1 MSIRGINRSYLC
13 RQLREAFGGWEIGSL
28 LKRERQ
34 RKISE
39 FIEEKKSATVAELSR
54 LFGVSQATIR
64 RDLEK
69 LDSQGAIE
77 RAHGG
82 AILAERAAPEPPV
95 IHRMAEQL
103 EEKRRIGE
111 AAAKLVEDGDTIFIG
126 SGTTTLEMAR
136 HLSGKRN
143 LTVITN
149 ALNVANCLADHP
161 EITVVI
167 TGGLLRHSELSM
179 IGHLTD
185 QALSNVRADKVFI
198 GMRAV
203 SLQDGLTSEHLPEI
217 TTDQAIIEFAAQV
230 ILLVDHSKFGK
241 VSTALV
247 APATSVDK
255 IVTDSAV
262 SEELIEELGAL
273 GIGVLVA

>member
-1 MSIRGINRSYLC
+1 MIREN
-13 RQLREAFGGWEIGSL
+13 
-28 LKRERQ
+28 ER
-34 RKISE
+34 
-39 FIEEKKSATVAELSR
+39 ATVAELSE
-54 LFGVSQATIR
+54 LFGVSQSTIR
-64 RDLEK
+64 RDLQE
-69 LDSQGAIE
+69 LAEQGVIQ

-82 AILAERAAPEPPV
+82 AILAERAAPEPPI
-95 IHRMAEQL
+95 IHRMAEQV

-111 AAAKLVEDGDTIFIG
+111 AAARLVEDGDTIFIG

-136 HLSGKRN
+136 RLSGKKN

-179 IGHLTD
+179 IGHLTE
-185 QALSNVRADKVFI
+185 QALTNVRADKVFI

-203 SLQDGLTSEHLPEI
+203 SLQDGLTSEYLPEI
-217 TTDQAIIEFAAQV
+217 TTDQAIIEFASEV
-230 ILLVDHSKFGK
+230 ILLVDHTKFGK

-247 APATSVDK
+247 APVTSVDK
-255 IVTDSAV
+255 IVTDSAAPPEMV
-262 SEELIEELGAL
+262 EELRAL
-273 GIGVLVA
+273 GIEVIIT

>member
-1 MSIRGINRSYLC
+1 M
-13 RQLREAFGGWEIGSL
+13 
-28 LKRERQ
+28 LKRERH

-39 FIEEKKSATVAELSR
+39 FIKEKKSATVAELSR
-54 LFGVSQATIR
+54 LFGVSQVTIR
-64 RDLEK
+64 RDLES

-95 IHRMAEQL
+95 IHRMAEQA

-136 HLSGKRN
+136 CLSGKKN

-149 ALNVANCLADHP
+149 ALNVANCLADDP

-179 IGHLTD
+179 IGHLTE
-185 QALSNVRADKVFI
+185 QALTNLRADKVFI

-203 SLQDGLTSEHLPEI
+203 LLQDGLTSEYLPEV
-217 TTDQAIIEFAAQV
+217 TTDQAIINFASQV
-230 ILLVDHSKFGK
+230 ILLVDHTKFGK

-247 APATSVDK
+247 APLTSVHK
-255 IVTDSAV
+255 IVTDSAT
-262 SEELIEELGAL
+262 SREMIEELRVL
-273 GIGVLVA
+273 DIGVLVA

>member
-1 MSIRGINRSYLC
+1 MGIKGLHRSYLC
-13 RQLREAFGGWEIGSL
+13 KLAREAFRGQGISKL

-34 RKISE
+34 RKIWE
-39 FIEEKKSATVAELSR
+39 FIRETKSATVAELSR

-64 RDLEK
+64 RDLES

-95 IHRMAEQL
+95 IHRMAEQA

-111 AAAKLVEDGDTIFIG
+111 AAATLVGDGDTIFIG

-136 HLSGKRN
+136 HLSGKKN

-149 ALNVANCLADHP
+149 ALNVANCLADHT

-179 IGHLTD
+179 IGHLTE

-217 TTDQAIIEFAAQV
+217 TTDQAIIEFASPV
-230 ILLVDHSKFGK
+230 ILLVDHTKFEK

-247 APATSVDK
+247 APVTSVDK

-262 SEELIEELGAL
+262 AEELVEELRAL

>member
-1 MSIRGINRSYLC
+1 MPIVHICANYLDK
-13 RQLREAFGGWEIGSL
+13 RLGGPEIDRL
-28 LKRERQ
+28 LKRDRQ
-34 RKISE
+34 QKISE
-39 FIEEKKSATVAELSR
+39 LITEKKSATVTELSR

-64 RDLEK
+64 RDLDS
-69 LDSQGAIE
+69 LDSQGAIQ

-95 IHRMAEQL
+95 IHRMAEQAG
-103 EEKRRIGE
+103 EKRRIGE

-136 HLSGKRN
+136 HLSARKN

-149 ALNVANCLADHP
+149 ALNVANCLVDHP

-179 IGHLTD
+179 IGHLTE
-185 QALSNVRADKVFI
+185 QALANLRADKVFI

-203 SLQDGLTSEHLPEI
+203 SLQDGLTSEYLPEI
-217 TTDQAIIEFAAQV
+217 TTDQAIIEFASQV
-230 ILLVDHSKFGK
+230 ILLVDHTKFGK

-247 APATSVDK
+247 APLASVHK
-255 IVTDSAV
+255 IVTDSATL
-262 SEELIEELGAL
+262 EEVTEGLRAL
-273 GIGVLVA
+273 GIDVIVA

>member
-1 MSIRGINRSYLC
+1 
-13 RQLREAFGGWEIGSL
+13 L

-39 FIEEKKSATVAELSR
+39 FIKEKKSATVAELSR
-54 LFGVSQATIR
+54 LFGVSQVTIR
-64 RDLEK
+64 RDLDG
-69 LDSQGAIE
+69 LDSQGTIE

-82 AILAERAAPEPPV
+82 AILAEQAVPEPPV

-126 SGTTTLEMAR
+126 SGTTTLEIAH
-136 HLSGKRN
+136 HLSGKKN

-179 IGHLTD
+179 IGHLTE
-185 QALSNVRADKVFI
+185 QALTNLRADKVFM

-203 SLQDGLTSEHLPEI
+203 GLQDGLSSQHLPEI
-217 TTDQAIIEFAAQV
+217 TTDQAIIEFASQV
-230 ILLVDHSKFGK
+230 ILLVDHTKFGK

-247 APATSVDK
+247 APLTSVHK
-255 IVTDSAV
+255 IVTDSTT
-262 SEELIEELGAL
+262 SQEMIEELRVL
-273 GIGVLVA
+273 GIDVLVA

>member
-1 MSIRGINRSYLC
+1 M
-13 RQLREAFGGWEIGSL
+13 

-39 FIEEKKSATVAELSR
+39 FIKEKKSATVAELSR
-54 LFGVSQATIR
+54 LFGVSQVTIR
-64 RDLEK
+64 RDLDG

-82 AILAERAAPEPPV
+82 AILAERAVPEPPV
-95 IHRMAEQL
+95 IHRMAEQV
-103 EEKRRIGE
+103 EEKKRIGE

-136 HLSGKRN
+136 HLSGKKS

-149 ALNVANCLADHP
+149 ALNVANCLAERP

-179 IGHLTD
+179 IGHLTE
-185 QALSNVRADKVFI
+185 QALTNLRADKVFI

-203 SLQDGLTSEHLPEI
+203 GLQDGLTSEHLPEI

-230 ILLVDHSKFGK
+230 ILLVDHTKFGK

-247 APATSVDK
+247 APLTSVHK
-255 IVTDSAV
+255 IVTDSGT
-262 SEELIEELGAL
+262 SPEMIEELRVL
-273 GIGVLVA
+273 GIDVPIA